1 MGGLWGE
8 ERGHIRMWE
17 AWGPQLPGE
26 PHPEAGTS
34 ESCLPGLAARGA
46 GGVHVR
52 PVEAG
57 RAPRLCPEQMNCGG

>member
-1 MGGLWGE
+1 
-8 ERGHIRMWE
+8 MWE

-52 PVEAG
+52 PVG
-57 RAPRLCPEQMNCGG
+57 QGGPHGSAQSK